1 MRWYIARRGHKDGH
15 NMTDT
20 TKKESPWA
28 EVLAHAE
35 KLLQLVSKFAPKEP
49 FNIPT
54 AHMQVVVAMF
64 WRARRLYDGVL
75 VLLKDQLP
83 EEAMFLARSL
93 FEDSLRLQQL
103 AEDVQNRDA
112 LILGWVNTS
121 ITEKRGLLEVAK
133 TSGLETDFVTAL
145 ASLEDERQELQK
157 YAPKY
162 GVTSLLSFLPTREA
176 ASKYGRKDD
185 YWTYHWAHE
194 SVHGSDA
201 VWMFARQRPAVG
213 TVYLYA
219 RTGNPSVLS
228 SFAHFS
234 ARSIADAAK
243 AISTILGWTLPTGL
257 EQTVGDIEGVLNSIA
272 D

>member
-1 MRWYIARRGHKDGH
+1 V
-15 NMTDT
+15 TDT
-20 TKKESPWA
+20 TKKESSWL

-35 KLLQLVSKFAPKEP
+35 KLLQLVSKIPPKES

-54 AHMQVVVAMF
+54 AHMQAVVAMF

-121 ITEKRGLLEVAK
+121 INEKRGLLEVAK
-133 TSGLETDFVTAL
+133 TSGLETDIATAL
-145 ASLEDERQELQK
+145 ASLEDERKELQE
-157 YAPKY
+157 YATKL
-162 GVTSLLSFLPTREA
+162 GVTRPQPFLTVKDA
-176 ASKYGRKDD
+176 ASRFDRKED
-185 YWTYHWAHE
+185 YWTYRWAHE

-201 VWMFARQRPAVG
+201 AWMFARQRPAVG
-213 TVYLYA
+213 TVSLYA

-234 ARSIADAAK
+234 ADQ
-243 AISTILGWTLPTGL
+243 LPTRRRL
-257 EQTVGDIEGVLNSIA
+257 YL
-272 D
+272 